1 MSEDNYWEN
10 AFESGEY
17 KHWEFNYPSPEL
29 VALVTAG
36 LLRKNARILDV
47 GCGGGFEAIFMANCG
62 FRVMG
67 VDISIAALRIAKKR
81 AKKANVIVDWQ
92 RGEVL
97 ALPMQPD
104 SIDFVTDR
112 GLFHLIDDAHR
123 PQYASEVYRVL
134 KNGGRALIRGAS
146 EESGHDRFNP
156 VSEEAIEK
164 FFISSKF
171 MRGLVL
177 PLPLFSVEGV
187 MDGRIVMLQKI

>member
-1 MSEDNYWEN
+1 MI
-10 AFESGEY
+10 
-17 KHWEFNYPSPEL
+17 
-29 VALVTAG
+29 AG
-36 LLRKNARILDV
+36 LPRKNAKILDV

-62 FRVMG
+62 FRVMSI
-67 VDISIAALRIAKKR
+67 DISIAALRVAKKR
-81 AKKANVIVDWQ
+81 TKKANVIVDWQ
-92 RGEVL
+92 RGDVL
-97 ALPMQPD
+97 ALPIQAD

-112 GLFHLIDDAHR
+112 WLFHSIEDAHS
-123 PQYASEVYRVL
+123 PQNSSEVYRVL

-164 FFISSKF
+164 FFVSSKF
-171 MRGLVL
+171 RRGLVL